1 MLYIL
6 ATTCLRQNRELQYRK
21 GLDVL
26 IKKFK
31 SFKLPYKIII
41 IENNGLR
48 KTFLDQ
54 YQNDDTKIYY
64 TNNQSLK
71 SERIINNKSVPLRSC
86 TFKGYKE
93 LKDVKDCINHFKI
106 KDEDFIVKITGRYIL
121 QDNCPFIEE
130 LYNSDL
136 YDFIGMA
143 ACAKTPPSSV
153 ITGLIG
159 LRCKHVKKISKEEK
173 YSIEVNWASIVKT
186 INDDRKKFMEF
197 LGIHDLGLFYRII

>member
-1 MLYIL
+1 
-6 ATTCLRQNRELQYRK
+6 
-21 GLDVL
+21 
-26 IKKFK
+26 
-31 SFKLPYKIII
+31 
-41 IENNGLR
+41 NGIR

-54 YQNDDTKIYY
+54 YQNDNTEVYY
-64 TNNQSLK
+64 TNNNSLK
-71 SERIINNKSVPLRSC
+71 SERIINNKSVPLHSS

-143 ACAKTPPSSV
+143 ACNRNPPSSV

-159 LRCKHVKKISKEEK
+159 LRCKYVKNISKEEK
-173 YSIEVNWASIVKT
+173 YSIEVNWGSIIKT
-186 INDDRKKFMEF
+186 INDDRKKIMEF
-197 LGIHDLGLFYRII
+197 LGIHDLGLCKRII